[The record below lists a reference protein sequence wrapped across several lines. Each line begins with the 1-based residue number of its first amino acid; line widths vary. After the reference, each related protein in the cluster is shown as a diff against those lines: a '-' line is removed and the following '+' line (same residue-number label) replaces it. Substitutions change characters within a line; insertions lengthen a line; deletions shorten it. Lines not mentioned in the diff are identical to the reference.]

1 MNKFMKN
8 IAVVYAFVSLF
19 LIVWCAIH
27 NDPQGVL
34 CFMMSFTSLTYAIF
48 INNKADDALDTISG
62 LIDVVKDLSDIIKE
76 DEERKLAE
84 LQKDIDDEEL
94 YQ

>member
-1 MNKFMKN
+1 MSKFMKN

-34 CFMMSFTSLTYAIF
+34 CFMMSFISLTYAIF
-48 INNKADDALDTISG
+48 INNKADDALDAISS

-76 DEERKLAE
+76 DVERKLAE

>member
-1 MNKFMKN
+1 MSKFMKN

-34 CFMMSFTSLTYAIF
+34 CFMMSFTSLAYAIF
-48 INNKADDALDTISG
+48 INKKADDALNAISE
-62 LIDVVKDLSDIIKE
+62 LIDVVIDLSEIIKE
-76 DEERKLAE
+76 DKERKLAE